1 MFTKCF
7 FNHAGQ
13 DEDQCVCE
21 PLTQEAPQS
30 QNEECLEQQI
40 NLSLSVQTVMQW
52 LTGQRHK
59 PLLPSE
65 RAYFKIHVRFEHHCQ
80 EQMPGHRI
88 CYPLVSA
95 CTNTITLPVAHM
107 NTYPEFRDVMT
118 VAIRMSRGFVR
129 V

>member
-1 MFTKCF
+1 
-7 FNHAGQ
+7 
-13 DEDQCVCE
+13 
-21 PLTQEAPQS
+21 
-30 QNEECLEQQI
+30 
-40 NLSLSVQTVMQW
+40 MQW

-65 RAYFKIHVRFEHHCQ
+65 RADFKINVRFEHHCK
-80 EQMPGHRI
+80 EQMPGHHI

-107 NTYPEFRDVMT
+107 NTYSEFRDIMT
-118 VAIRMSRGFVR
+118 VAIRMSRGFGR